1 MIQDRKEHCK
11 LGWETRKNEVKE
23 HRKESEIIS
32 K

>member
-1 MIQDRKEHCK
+1 MIQDIKEHCK

-23 HRKESEIIS
+23 HRKESDR